1 MLRKFLMTQ
10 RFLAWVTLHRWPWL
24 RESEFEHS
32 MRSSTSPS
40 GGTVLF
46 ETSTATWPVS
56 GRIHDVW
63 HFLRLGVETVQLTVS
78 PRAQSTTHSSLASFQ
93 DWPLVCMRSSLCSLG
108 FVLVFLEQRTCPRS
122 PGPGSWTDP
131 GQVPVDLPGRPQRAA
146 CSSFSWAR
154 DSCAL
159 AGVIFGLPDRYRAAC
174 QDCFWIGFLKH
185 ASTIPRTS

>member
-78 PRAQSTTHSSLASFQ
+78 PRAHSTTHSSLASFQ

-108 FVLVFLEQRTCPRS
+108 FVLFFFGAAHLPTEPGSRVLDRPWSS
-122 PGPGSWTDP
+122 PGGSSGSATASCMLLIFL
-131 GQVPVDLPGRPQRAA
+131 GQGLLRLGRSYFRP
-146 CSSFSWAR
+146 
-154 DSCAL
+154 
-159 AGVIFGLPDRYRAAC
+159 AG
-174 QDCFWIGFLKH
+174 
-185 ASTIPRTS
+185 

>member
-1 MLRKFLMTQ
+1 MTQ
-10 RFLAWVTLHRWPWL
+10 CFLAWVTLHHRPWL
-24 RESEFEHS
+24 RESGFEHS

-40 GGTVLF
+40 TGTVLF

-78 PRAQSTTHSSLASFQ
+78 PSAQSTTHSSLASFQ

-122 PGPGSWTDP
+122 PRPGSWTDP
-131 GQVPVDLPGRPQRAA
+131 GQVPVDLPVGHSELHAPHFLGPGTPTLWQELFSA
-146 CSSFSWAR
+146 CR
-154 DSCAL
+154 
-159 AGVIFGLPDRYRAAC
+159 
-174 QDCFWIGFLKH
+174 IGTGQLVRI
-185 ASTIPRTS
+185 ASG

>member
-78 PRAQSTTHSSLASFQ
+78 PRAHSTTHSSLASFQ

-131 GQVPVDLPGRPQRAA
+131 GQVPVDLPGRPQRVA
-146 CSSFSWAR
+146 CSSFSWAT

-159 AGVIFGLPDRYRAAC
+159 AGVIFGLPERYRAVR
-174 QDCFWIGFLKH
+174 I
-185 ASTIPRTS
+185 ASG